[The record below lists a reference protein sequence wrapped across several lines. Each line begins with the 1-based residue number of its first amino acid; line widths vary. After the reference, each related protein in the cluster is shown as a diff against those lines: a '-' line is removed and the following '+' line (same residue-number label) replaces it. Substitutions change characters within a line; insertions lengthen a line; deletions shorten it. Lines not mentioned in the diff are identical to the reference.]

1 MIRSVV
7 MNVRNVYHTQELLMR
22 LFIFACFLFSL
33 STGAF
38 AQSTQQERDRSSIRA
53 LIKGIHLLAN
63 SNLSC
68 VSDKDC
74 VLFPLGSKACG
85 GPSSYVV
92 TSVYNSNFEEIEL
105 LSEKSRE
112 KEYAYNLQYRVYSN
126 CSLLDA
132 PRPSCASKIC
142 TAY

>member
-1 MIRSVV
+1 
-7 MNVRNVYHTQELLMR
+7 MR
-22 LFIFACFLFSL
+22 LFVFACFLISL

-38 AQSTQQERDRSSIRA
+38 AQSRQQERDRSSLEA
-53 LIKGIHLLAN
+53 LVKGIHLLAK

-74 VLFPLGSKACG
+74 VLFPIGSRACG
-85 GPSSYVV
+85 GPSSYVM
-92 TSVYNSNFEEIEL
+92 TSVFNSNYEEIEI

-112 KEYAYNLQYRVYSN
+112 KEYAYNIQYRVYSN

-132 PRPSCASKIC
+132 PRPSCVSKIC
-142 TAY
+142 IAY